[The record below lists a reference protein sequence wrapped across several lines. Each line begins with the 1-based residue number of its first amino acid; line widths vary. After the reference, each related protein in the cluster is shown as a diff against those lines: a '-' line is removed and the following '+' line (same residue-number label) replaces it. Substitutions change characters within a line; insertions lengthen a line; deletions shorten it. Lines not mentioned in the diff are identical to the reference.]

1 MRIRLDPPGPTVL
14 VGAYLLGL
22 AAVTVFSIAVSE
34 PSRPRS
40 FLGWLLVAPL
50 LVLCYL
56 AAEGVGQL
64 FSVRFGGM
72 RWHESF
78 SWARIGFVLLWTL
91 PYAAVP
97 VIVSLLR

>member
-1 MRIRLDPPGPTVL
+1 MRIRLDPPGPTVTIA
-14 VGAYLLGL
+14 AYLLGL
-22 AAVTVFSIAVSE
+22 GAVTLFSFVVSG

-50 LVLCYL
+50 LALCYL

-64 FSVRFGGM
+64 FSVRFGEL
-72 RWHESF
+72 RPHESF
-78 SWARIGFVLLWTL
+78 SWARIGFALLWML